1 MMDEPNHEIVED
13 KESIRSELQKKVDDY
28 LRRGGRIKVVKR
40 ITRISDLS
48 ESDLET
54 LKNKLEWN
62 RAIKTI
68 EIK

>member
-1 MMDEPNHEIVED
+1 MVMDQPNHEIVED
-13 KESIRSELQKKVDDY
+13 KAIRSELQKKVDDY
-28 LRRGGRIKVVKR
+28 LRRGGRIKVTKR

-62 RAIKTI
+62 RAIKQI